1 MVLRVF
7 GIFLSIFLL
16 GGCSNPIFEFP
27 NLDTETEIEVS
38 EFRIVTYNIHG
49 GKGPNGEGNLRDN
62 LVTFNAHLQGEEI
75 VCFQEVV
82 PDCWNDVKSIFS
94 DYPHRYF
101 LPQVS
106 TKFGTNKQGGNA
118 IFSKFPIQSF
128 DQRLIQ
134 CDPGGDKWERRAQY
148 VRVYIGNEH
157 QYLNIFHYHNT
168 YNWHENNSESEKS
181 GMEEFVAYAESN
193 SFPESEMTILL
204 GDFNLRE
211 NQVNGIVNTQFYSN
225 SSSNWVD
232 HIYTNSTIINAGFY
246 DTRGAKLSDH
256 QAVWAVICNEDC

>member
-7 GIFLSIFLL
+7 GIFLSVFLL

-181 GMEEFVAYAESN
+181 GMEEFVAYAESK